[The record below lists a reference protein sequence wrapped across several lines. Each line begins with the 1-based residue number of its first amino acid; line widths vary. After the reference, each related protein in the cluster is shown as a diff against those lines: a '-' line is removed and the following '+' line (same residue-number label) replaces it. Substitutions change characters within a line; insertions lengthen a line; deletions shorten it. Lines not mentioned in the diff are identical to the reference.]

1 MNRIAAPSGLKQRL
15 LLWWKCATAA
25 ELKQLLGQLVG
36 NKQNKQVFRGVRTSG
51 RSARVREAVLSAVLH
66 ELNVNGYAGLSV
78 EAVASR
84 AGVNKTTVYRRWPT
98 LDDLL
103 VDALTTWSH
112 DAIPAYPLMK
122 RSNSLT
128 ADSPGTDSIETD
140 LLTLGRT
147 IADQLNDGLGRQI
160 AAAVLTAGLRSP
172 HLRDATRR
180 YFDHQAA
187 RATPLVT
194 RAIDRGELPANT
206 DTNALLTT
214 FRAPLFYR
222 MVTTGDPI
230 DDALIAQTTRITL
243 AAARAGWLSM

>member
-1 MNRIAAPSGLKQRL
+1 
-15 LLWWKCATAA
+15 
-25 ELKQLLGQLVG
+25 VG
-36 NKQNKQVFRGVRTSG
+36 NRQVVRGVRTGG
-51 RSARVREAVLSAVLH
+51 RSARVREAILAAALH
-66 ELNVNGYAGLSV
+66 ELIDNGYAALSV

-84 AGVNKTTVYRRWPT
+84 AGVNKTTLYRRWPT

-112 DAIPAYPLMK
+112 DAIPGPD
-122 RSNSLT
+122 T
-128 ADSPGTDSIETD
+128 GSIETD
-140 LLTLGRT
+140 LLALGREL
-147 IADQLNDGLGRQI
+147 ADQLNGGVGRQI
-160 AAAVLTAGLRSP
+160 AAVVLTAGLRSAS
-172 HLRDATRR
+172 LREATRR
-180 YFDHQAA
+180 YFDQQAV

-230 DDALIAQTTRITL
+230 DDGLIAQATRVTI
-243 AAARAGWLSM
+243 AAARAGSLSM